1 MFTLRRCHV
10 QDVTTL
16 YTLGKVLG
24 RGQFGVTRLAVD
36 KATGEEL
43 ACKSI
48 SKRKLL
54 CAPLLVLPYPPGG
67 SLTA

>member
-1 MFTLRRCHV
+1 LHAACLLAHGIIGASP
-10 QDVTTL
+10 QDVTEL

-24 RGQFGVTRLAVD
+24 RGQFGVTRLAED
-36 KATGEEL
+36 KITGEKL

-54 CAPLLVLPYPPGG
+54 
-67 SLTA
+67 

>member
-1 MFTLRRCHV
+1 VHGPAQRVMLCL
-10 QDVTTL
+10 QEVTTL

-24 RGQFGVTRLAVD
+24 RGQFGVTRLATN

-54 CAPLLVLPYPPGG
+54 
-67 SLTA
+67 